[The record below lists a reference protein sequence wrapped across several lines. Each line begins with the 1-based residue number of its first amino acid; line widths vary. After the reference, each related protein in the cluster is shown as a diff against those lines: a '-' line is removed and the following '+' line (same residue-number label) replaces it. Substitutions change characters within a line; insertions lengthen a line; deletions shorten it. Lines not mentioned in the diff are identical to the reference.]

1 MTSDANPGR
10 DRTAKARAA
19 SVEARR
25 KRADERAADAAPII
39 TALRTAGATSLNG
52 IARALNVHGVPTVT
66 GKGQWDSSQV
76 RRVLARLVIC
86 PERKT
91 RR

>member
-25 KRADERAADAAPII
+25 KRADERAADVAPII
-39 TALRTAGATSLNG
+39 TALRTAGATSLNASPG
-52 IARALNVHGVPTVT
+52 RSMCTV
-66 GKGQWDSSQV
+66 SQ
-76 RRVLARLVIC
+76 
-86 PERKT
+86 P
-91 RR
+91 